1 MSDKEKLSLVD
12 KIIGDAW
19 EWHIMGSR
27 ENFFEGVLC
36 AIESVVLFNKEA
48 V

>member
-19 EWHIMGSR
+19 EWNIMGSR

-36 AIESVVLFNKEA
+36 AVESVVLFAKEE
-48 V
+48 